1 MAGSILGNE
10 VLRVEDPEIV
20 LGRGIYTGDLKPEG
34 LLYVAFARSS
44 IAHGD
49 ILSIDTS
56 EAEGMPGVV
65 KVYTADNLDVPPF
78 QMVFAVADPL
88 DRHALAKDRV
98 RFVGE
103 AVAAVVAETPEQAVD
118 AAEAIFA
125 DIDFRE
131 AVTDIEATTSP
142 DAPVINETLGKNV
155 VFGNYDPTDPLDDAD
170 VVVKARL
177 SNQRVA
183 AAPMENQ
190 VLMALPPQNGQPLT
204 VYAASQGVHWVQGM
218 VKGIFGLES
227 DQVRV
232 ITPLVGGAFGAKF
245 SLPHEG
251 AVAIKAAMDLDR
263 PVQWVETRSEN
274 FTGLPHGRAQVQWV
288 EMGFRKDGTIT
299 GLRCHVLGD
308 GGAYGGFGGTL
319 FSSTK
324 MMSSGVYQIP
334 KISFSAAMVL
344 TNTTPTGAY
353 RGAGRPEATA
363 LLERLLAPQPSQ
375 AHVPLNIHAV
385 LERVLRLAE
394 SEAGWAVKLV
404 RDYDPSL
411 PEVEGDPDRLTQAL
425 WNLVRNAIEA
435 GAASVHLRT
444 RAEHGVRIGDEAH
457 ALALRLEIADDGRG
471 VPDDLTERLFLPLVS
486 GRAEGTGLGLALAQQ
501 VAREHRGSLT
511 YRSRVGHTVFTV
523 LLPVRLPVAEAE
535 ALMRTFDEP
544 RQVGQHEF
552 AAVDRD
558 DAEARMQ
565 RRERIVRDLRFCGR
579 DDREEGRFAGIGQA
593 DQAGVGDQLQPQ
605 DDRALLAGLA
615 RIGAARRAVGRGF
628 EVLVAKPAV
637 AASRDHHALADLR
650 QVGDQS
656 LVVLLK
662 YLRAS
667 GHFEDGVRAASA
679 RALPAHAMPAGL
691 GLEMLLVA
699 VVYERVEAF
708 DAERHDITAAPA
720 VAAVRA
726 AELDEFLSPEGDAA
740 RAAVAGA
747 DVDASFVEE
756 FHGSVYRTEAARA
769 SRSRRR
775 GPPGCSRALLR
786 CPWAARPA

>member
-34 LLYVAFARSS
+34 LLYVAFARST

-49 ILSIDTS
+49 ILSVDTS

-65 KVYTADNLDVPPF
+65 KVYTADNLDVEPF

-88 DRHALAKDRV
+88 NRPPLAQGRV

-125 DIDFRE
+125 DIDFLP
-131 AVTDIEATTSP
+131 AVTDIEATTAA

-155 VFGNYDPTDPLDDAD
+155 VFGNYDPTDSLDDAE

-190 VLMALPPQNGQPLT
+190 VLMAMPPQNGQPLT

-218 VKGIFGLES
+218 VKSIFGLES

-251 AVAIKAAMDLDR
+251 AVAIKAAMDLGR

-288 EMGFRKDGTIT
+288 EMGFRKDGTVT

-324 MMSSGVYQIP
+324 LMSSGVYQIP

-363 LLERLLAPQPSQ
+363 LLERLM
-375 AHVPLNIHAV
+375 
-385 LERVLRLAE
+385 
-394 SEAGWAVKLV
+394 
-404 RDYDPSL
+404 DM
-411 PEVEGDPDRLTQAL
+411 
-425 WNLVRNAIEA
+425 
-435 GAASVHLRT
+435 GAAELGIDPAEIRRKNFIPPEDFPLTTIVGAPYDSGEYAKSLDAALEASGYDEL
-444 RAEHGVRIGDEAH
+444 RAEQKA
-457 ALALRLEIADDGRG
+457 
-471 VPDDLTERLFLPLVS
+471 
-486 GRAEGTGLGLALAQQ
+486 
-501 VAREHRGSLT
+501 
-511 YRSRVGHTVFTV
+511 
-523 LLPVRLPVAEAE
+523 
-535 ALMRTFDEP
+535 
-544 RQVGQHEF
+544 
-552 AAVDRD
+552 
-558 DAEARMQ
+558 
-565 RRERIVRDLRFCGR
+565 RRERG
-579 DDREEGRFAGIGQA
+579 DRVQLGIGVSA
-593 DQAGVGDQLQPQ
+593 YV
-605 DDRALLAGLA
+605 
-615 RIGAARRAVGRGF
+615 
-628 EVLVAKPAV
+628 EVT
-637 AASRDHHALADLR
+637 
-650 QVGDQS
+650 
-656 LVVLLK
+656 
-662 YLRAS
+662 
-667 GHFEDGVRAASA
+667 
-679 RALPAHAMPAGL
+679 AGL
-691 GLEMLLVA
+691 GGDGEWGSVTVEEDGSATMRVGTASHGQGHATAFAMLVSDQLGIPIEKIRLSHNDTNEVP
-699 VVYERVEAF
+699 EGMGTGGSRSLQ
-708 DAERHDITAAPA
+708 IGGN
-720 VAAVRA
+720 AVRA
-726 AELDEFLSPEGDAA
+726 AAVEVLNRAKELAATKLEANADDIVVTDDGALGVTGVPGSTVSWTELAALARENGGQPLEYAGKWAGPGPSFPFGAHVSVVEVDLDTGQVTPRRHIAVDDCGTILNPLLVRGQQHGGIAQGLAQSLFEEVVYDEDGNPVTMALSDYGVPSAVDLCDFTALNTETPAPGNPIGAKGIGESGTIGATPAVHSAVIDALAHLGVRHIDMPCTPEKVWRAVQAAESGQQPEIWSDPPAMFRDLPEGRATDAP
-740 RAAVAGA
+740 
-747 DVDASFVEE
+747 DPDAPQ
-756 FHGSVYRTEAARA
+756 A
-769 SRSRRR
+769 
-775 GPPGCSRALLR
+775 
-786 CPWAARPA
+786 